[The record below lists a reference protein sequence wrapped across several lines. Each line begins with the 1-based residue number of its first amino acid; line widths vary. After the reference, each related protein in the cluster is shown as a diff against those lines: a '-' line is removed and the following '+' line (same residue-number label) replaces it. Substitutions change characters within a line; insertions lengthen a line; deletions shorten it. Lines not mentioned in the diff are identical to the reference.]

1 MRRKLLVT
9 CFLTVIM
16 NPQLRGQ
23 SLWKLDLPLDIFS
36 AMKSDTSAAGLRAWM
51 EAEPGSYLPLL
62 FLAYYHAESER
73 ELLLSKIR
81 AFYVDTLNSIF
92 SWSAY
97 FTYQYIR
104 GYLGDREA
112 LAGMDTV
119 MRYSNRDLDKFEAV
133 RYLAENGTLDY
144 FDFLQDAI
152 KQVKFRYILMDALV
166 LYGND
171 SRFSARVNWILQGI
185 IENPSEAEG
194 ERSIAA
200 SSLAR
205 IDKSFAVN
213 LLNNLFR
220 STSGELRHD
229 YFQDLSRLDPDG
241 AAARSMYAIPREPD
255 EYLRSEYIP
264 VYIDTIYSRSFVQPI
279 FLKFVQDWIKSEPPS
294 SSVLVASTI
303 FVNKLTPLVPSS
315 STPVSA
321 ILDSLVSYKH
331 QTLAFSWLADA
342 NFVTELDANLESAHS
357 YLSSGDSINCA
368 RQVRAFQEKVDA
380 VYKDSLNPDPRKVTV
395 EGWKFLYYNAQYILD
410 RLPQIPPVQ
419 EHILS
424 VPSQYATIQAA
435 VNASRAGDVIEV
447 SPGTYPER
455 VSVNN
460 RDSLILRTTGAIDQ
474 VTVRGFL
481 LQQSSA
487 ITIKGFVVDA
497 TGTTE
502 HGIVLMGGNNQ
513 NADVTIEA
521 CEIKNAGNDQSGIFV
536 ARGNPHT
543 RIVNNRIHDNGR
555 NGIVIIDATGGPH
568 YVINNTIVRNGWNGV
583 NVARQHVIY
592 LVNNILSFNGT
603 KSGSTGG
610 RYGVLREAMTGP
622 GEASGITLL
631 NNLIVGNNGTITS
644 TSSKDLGNHAQTLD
658 GSDSGN
664 YTTAGT
670 EGTGVTIA
678 PTLLFADIFVSSTD
692 LHLKSGC
699 FAINKGLS
707 SYTPPDVKAGAIPA
721 VDYEGEARPKG
732 ASVDVGADEKD

>member
-1 MRRKLLVT
+1 MTKQSVILLAVLSFIGARSLAQT
-9 CFLTVIM
+9 LT
-16 NPQLRGQ
+16 PEE
-23 SLWKLDLPLDIFS
+23 K
-36 AMKSDTSAAGLRAWM
+36 AK
-51 EAEPGSYLPLL
+51 
-62 FLAYYHAESER
+62 
-73 ELLLSKIR
+73 
-81 AFYVDTLNSIF
+81 
-92 SWSAY
+92 
-97 FTYQYIR
+97 YI
-104 GYLGDREA
+104 GYLDST
-112 LAGMDTV
+112 DT
-119 MRYSNRDLDKFEAV
+119 
-133 RYLAENGTLDY
+133 
-144 FDFLQDAI
+144 
-152 KQVKFRYILMDALV
+152 ALV
-166 LYGND
+166 LEALSEIEKYQITEAIPALENNIWKQWPDYQYFFLRTMWRLRSPNALAFAEAFIDTSDSFGLENKPLHKLKDPLQAKVDATEILIDLGDYSTVPFVFEILKKDSISAYSNAVYLLPLITLKVPAYAEKARTELIRVALHDSHDQIRWVAITNLVQLYG
-171 SRFSARVNWILQGI
+171 ARVSDVLLQ
-185 IENPSEAEG
+185 
-194 ERSIAA
+194 AA
-200 SSLAR
+200 VS
-205 IDKSFAVN
+205 
-213 LLNNLFR
+213 
-220 STSGELRHD
+220 
-229 YFQDLSRLDPDG
+229 DPDSDNRIF
-241 AAARSMYAIPREPD
+241 ALRKLIVL
-255 EYLRSEYIP
+255 EYPQIKGLLYNRLYSESATYRDLIA
-264 VYIDTIYSRSFVQPI
+264 DTLLTRYGSIRDYQMVEEYHSWE
-279 FLKFVQDWIKSEPPS
+279 QDS
-294 SSVLVASTI
+294 
-303 FVNKLTPLVPSS
+303 VNKRWIGYSLRTFKPPVPSFS
-315 STPVSA
+315 ISA
-321 ILDSLVSYKH
+321 LVLLDTLASCKH
-331 QTLAFSWLADA
+331 QMLALNWLADA

-368 RQVRAFQEKVDA
+368 RQVRAFKEKVDA